1 MLSNG
6 AGQGMAEPI
15 DATDADFG
23 QVVLERSREL
33 PVVVDFWAEWCGPC
47 RQLAPI
53 LERLA
58 IEHDGQFLLAKVDV
72 DACPATG
79 QHYGVRSIPLVL
91 GFRDAQVVAELT
103 GAQPESVVR
112 TFLAQLLPT
121 PADELATEA
130 DGFAAAGHARA
141 AEERYEQALALE
153 TRHGPALLG
162 LARLRADE
170 GATTEALELLA
181 RISAGGEL
189 AQRAERL
196 AAQLRTHGESAG
208 DEAALRQRL
217 EAEPG
222 DLDTRLELG
231 RTLAAADRHE
241 ESLEALVEVI
251 RIDPT
256 HADEAARK
264 TMLDLFEVLGPEH
277 PLTARFRR
285 ELARALFR

>member
-1 MLSNG
+1 
-6 AGQGMAEPI
+6 
-15 DATDADFG
+15 
-23 QVVLERSREL
+23 
-33 PVVVDFWAEWCGPC
+33 
-47 RQLAPI
+47 
-53 LERLA
+53 
-58 IEHDGQFLLAKVDV
+58 
-72 DACPATG
+72 
-79 QHYGVRSIPLVL
+79 
-91 GFRDAQVVAELT
+91 
-103 GAQPESVVR
+103 
-112 TFLAQLLPT
+112 
-121 PADELATEA
+121 
-130 DGFAAAGHARA
+130 
-141 AEERYEQALALE
+141 
-153 TRHGPALLG
+153 LLG

-181 RISAGGEL
+181 RISAGGEF

-196 AAQLRTHGESAG
+196 AAELRTHGESAG